1 MGKIMKAHQA
11 SCNKTDRKTRRK
23 DFHQNPLLQNLL
35 LRVNASKLKVIPL
48 SLMLGLSATA
58 IPAQAGIGPLPCPVS
73 NFSITSGGIYTN
85 SVTCNI
91 NSGGTLNNNVGGTL
105 NNFGMLNNFGTLNNS
120 GWFVNNSML
129 NNNSGGTL
137 NIINLGGLS
146 NFGSLN
152 NNSGGTLNINNS
164 GLINNSGASLTN
176 SGTLVNNGGLR
187 NSGSLINSGT
197 LTNNNGL
204 LANYSGGTLTSSGT
218 LTNLTNAGTVTN
230 AGTLSSSGTLS
241 NAGTLTNTSTLT
253 NSGAFN
259 NDGTVNGAGTFNQTA
274 GMTNING
281 TSFTQN
287 QVNINGG
294 NLFGFGSINGTV
306 ANNGG
311 IIQGGASGKAGQL
324 TINGGFTQGSK
335 GTMQELFTQNAGYS
349 TLQVNGTVNL
359 GGTLDI
365 LTGGGLSFAA
375 GQTYTIMDF
384 APGSLTGQFTHIDE
398 GSFVGNSGSVNIG
411 SGLVIDA
418 TYNNNL
424 GNIQLRV
431 AAVPEPETYGMML
444 TGLGLMGFMV
454 RRKKSV

>member
-1 MGKIMKAHQA
+1 MGKIMKDRQA
-11 SCNKTDRKTRRK
+11 SCNKTDRKTLRK
-23 DFHQNPLLQNLL
+23 DFYQNPLLQNL
-35 LRVNASKLKVIPL
+35 LRVNASKLKVLPL

-58 IPAQAGIGPLPCPVS
+58 IPSQAAIGPLPCPVS
-73 NFSITSGGIYTN
+73 GFSITSGDIYTN

-91 NSGGTLNNNVGGTL
+91 NSGGTLDNNVGGTL
-105 NNFGMLNNFGTLNNS
+105 NNDSGGTLNNFGTLNNS
-120 GWFVNNSML
+120 GWFVNNSTL

-137 NIINLGGLS
+137 NIINQGGLS

-152 NNSGGTLNINNS
+152 NNSGGMLNINNS

-218 LTNLTNAGTVTN
+218 LTNAGSVTN

-253 NSGAFN
+253 NSGTFN

-281 TSFTQN
+281 TPFTQN

-311 IIQGGASGKAGQL
+311 IIQGGATGAAGKL
-324 TINGGFTQGSK
+324 TINGGFTQGST
-335 GTMQELFTQNAGYS
+335 GTLQELITQNVGYS
-349 TLQVNGTVNL
+349 TLQVNGAVNL
-359 GGTLDI
+359 GGTLNI
-365 LTGGGLSFAA
+365 MTGTGFSFAA
-375 GQTYTIMDF
+375 GQAYNIMGF
-384 APGSLTGQFTHIDE
+384 TPGSLTGQFAQIND
-398 GSFVGNSGSVNIG
+398 GSFVGNGSFINIG
-411 SGLVIDA
+411 GGLVIDA
-418 TYNNNL
+418 AYNNDL
-424 GNIQLRV
+424 GNIKLLV
-431 AAVPEPETYGMML
+431 TAVPEPEIYGMML
-444 TGLGLMGFMV
+444 AGLGLIGFMV